1 MHCNGKRSF
10 DCAFRSCPAAAL
22 PDPQALLEVLLT
34 AALQPVYALHHRAS
48 AQMQRTACST
58 SFVLFCSLPFK
69 KVARQCF
76 YTLHHRV
83 HCNGQKNDS
92 FAEGKVTES
101 VTLLS
106 SREFSITIATG
117 PKKGRLLGSVCTLST
132 TIPVQQKKYFLCV
145 FRSCPAAALP
155 DPQALLEIL
164 LMAALQLVCAL
175 HHRVYAKNT
184 FI

>member
-1 MHCNGKRSF
+1 MLGS
-10 DCAFRSCPAAAL
+10 
-22 PDPQALLEVLLT
+22 
-34 AALQPVYALHHRAS
+34 ALQPVYALHHRAS

-58 SFVLFCSLPFK
+58 SLVLFCLLPFK
-69 KVARQCF
+69 SVLGSVF
-76 YTLHHRV
+76 TLCTTESIATER
-83 HCNGQKNDS
+83 KNVS
-92 FAEGKVTES
+92 FAERKVTES
-101 VTLLS
+101 ETSAGS
-106 SREFSITIATG
+106 SRELSIRIATG

-155 DPQALLEIL
+155 DPQALLEVL